1 MTMDR
6 DKTRSEIEA
15 RLTQLGETINT
26 LRLKAEQQQDKFEA
40 PFGPSLD
47 AIEQKREEV
56 RGSLPQIATL
66 DEETYTATV
75 DKLRRHLD
83 DIDDSLRQALAHF
96 K

>member
-26 LRLKAEQQQDKFEA
+26 LRLKAEQQQDKFDT

-47 AIEQKREEV
+47 AIEKKREEV

-66 DEETYTATV
+66 DEEAYAATV

-83 DIDDSLRQALAHF
+83 DIDGSLRQALAHF